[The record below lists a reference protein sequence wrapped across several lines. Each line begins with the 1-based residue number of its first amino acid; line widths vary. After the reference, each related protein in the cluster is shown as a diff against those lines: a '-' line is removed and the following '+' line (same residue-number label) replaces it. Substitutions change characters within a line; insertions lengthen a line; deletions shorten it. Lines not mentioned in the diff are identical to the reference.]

1 MKKLKTIY
9 KALLILFIISACTEE
24 RNLDFLDTVQ
34 PPTNV
39 EAMYNI
45 TQDNSGLVT
54 ITPIAER
61 ATLFDIYF
69 GDATVEPVNVEAGSY
84 VQHTYAEGSY
94 QVKVVAYNIK
104 GDTT

>member
-9 KALLILFIISACTEE
+9 KALLIFFIISACTEE
-24 RNLDFLDTVQ
+24 RNLDFLDAVQ

-39 EAMYNI
+39 EAIYNI

-54 ITPIAER
+54 ITPIAEG
-61 ATLFDIYF
+61 AILFDIYF
-69 GDATVEPVNVEAGSY
+69 GDATAEPENVEAGSY

-94 QVKVVAYNIK
+94 
-104 GDTT
+104 

>member
-54 ITPIAER
+54 ITPIAE
-61 ATLFDIYF
+61 
-69 GDATVEPVNVEAGSY
+69 G
-84 VQHTYAEGSY
+84 
-94 QVKVVAYNIK
+94 AYII
-104 GDTT
+104 